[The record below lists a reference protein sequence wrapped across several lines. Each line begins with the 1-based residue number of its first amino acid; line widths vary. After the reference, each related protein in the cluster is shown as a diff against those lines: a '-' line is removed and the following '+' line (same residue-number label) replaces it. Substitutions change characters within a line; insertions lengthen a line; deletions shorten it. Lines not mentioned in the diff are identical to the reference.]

1 MADRAPT
8 TSGVVPAHVARR
20 AVAGALAA
28 ELAHDLQGPVNLFRM
43 STDRLERGELLDAED
58 VALLR
63 EELERLTRL
72 NARLREL
79 ARTSLQIRPCSPR
92 ELVELALL
100 GLPHGELLIDVP
112 SEPSLDCDPALLSQ
126 ALRELLDNALEARS
140 ARAGIRFEAGAGRG
154 FCVWDDGPGPALG
167 GNAAL
172 VWGATTRE
180 GAAGLG
186 LTLALRAAR
195 AHGFD
200 LQLRRAA
207 QLTEAW
213 LSLPTREPRRGEI
226 T

>member
-1 MADRAPT
+1 
-8 TSGVVPAHVARR
+8 
-20 AVAGALAA
+20 
-28 ELAHDLQGPVNLFRM
+28 M
-43 STDRLERGELLDAED
+43 STDRLERGDLLDAED

-79 ARTSLQIRPCSPR
+79 ARTSLQLRPCSAR
-92 ELVELALL
+92 ELVELALV

-112 SEPSLDCDPALLSQ
+112 SEQSLECDAGLLSQ
-126 ALRELLDNALEARS
+126 ALRELLENALEARS
-140 ARAGIRFEAGAGRG
+140 ARAGIRFEASGARG

-172 VWGATTRE
+172 AWGATTRE

-207 QLTEAW
+207 PLTEAW
-213 LSLPTREPRRGEI
+213 LLLPARELLRGQV